1 MMAPRSAGRPASGL
15 LRKERSVT
23 ALRAFIAGAL
33 EQRHGGAYLRELG
46 VDVAPIAVTRA
57 AAPVRWRP
65 ASYQRPGPKTA
76 SPPPS
81 PRPENVAVRDWM
93 AVNPE
98 RLELEAGFV
107 VVDAASRRAQRSVYQ
122 RLQRVVG
129 VVQLLATS
137 AGKARQVVALVLVDG
152 ANDRRRLED
161 QLDEL
166 VADWAWQY
174 VDLQTVEPAVATWRH
189 LAREAAR
196 REQLAL

>member
-1 MMAPRSAGRPASGL
+1 MRGMANLALAANTDGADGLWSGWSRFVPRLSWHDG
-15 LRKERSVT
+15 
-23 ALRAFIAGAL
+23 
-33 EQRHGGAYLRELG
+33 
-46 VDVAPIAVTRA
+46 
-57 AAPVRWRP
+57 
-65 ASYQRPGPKTA
+65 
-76 SPPPS
+76 
-81 PRPENVAVRDWM
+81 
-93 AVNPE
+93 
-98 RLELEAGFV
+98 
-107 VVDAASRRAQRSVYQ
+107 YQ

-137 AGKARQVVALVLVDG
+137 AGKERQVVALVLVDG

-189 LAREAAR
+189 LACEAAR

>member
-1 MMAPRSAGRPASGL
+1 
-15 LRKERSVT
+15 
-23 ALRAFIAGAL
+23 
-33 EQRHGGAYLRELG
+33 
-46 VDVAPIAVTRA
+46 
-57 AAPVRWRP
+57 
-65 ASYQRPGPKTA
+65 
-76 SPPPS
+76 
-81 PRPENVAVRDWM
+81 M

-137 AGKARQVVALVLVDG
+137 AGKERQVVALVLVDG